1 MLHPLIGTFAA
12 ALTIG
17 MPLIIIAFLTILFT
31 AMMLPRERH
40 QEFIRNLERDIQVY
54 INRLGHPVRVE
65 DSSRMDVMPGPET
78 LRDSS
83 VTRAGSVDDRVRSL
97 VTELRDILDSI
108 DELARDVHFMGR
120 HLGTMARYR
129 EDMESWL
136 TQSNLDD
143 GAQEADTSTGE
154 IV

>member
-1 MLHPLIGTFAA
+1 
-12 ALTIG
+12 

-40 QEFIRNLERDIQVY
+40 QEFMRNLERDIQVY
-54 INRLGHPVRVE
+54 IDRLGRPVE

-78 LRDSS
+78 LCDSS

-143 GAQEADTSTGE
+143 SAQEADTNTGE